1 MIINKL
7 FIYPHPSFICTPL
20 PSEGQGEASSYY
32 QIIVYKMMINK
43 LSIYPQASFYL
54 HSPPFGGV
62 GGGYSEGLGEASS
75 FLMCFQPVLAPSGI
89 SYQWDIQWISVLH
102 LLDNN
107 AFHLFTLL
115 REDGEVKFIMHLE
128 NHL

>member
-1 MIINKL
+1 MINKL
-7 FIYPHPSFICTPL
+7 SIYPHPSFICTPL
-20 PSEGQGEASSYY
+20 PSEGLGEASSYY
-32 QIIVYKMMINK
+32 KIIVYKIMINK
-43 LSIYPQASFYL
+43 LSISPHPSFYL
-54 HSPPFGGV
+54 YSPPFGGV

-75 FLMCFQPVLAPSGI
+75 FLMCFQPVLAPSSI
-89 SYQWDIQWISVLH
+89 SYQWDIQWIGILH

-107 AFHLFTLL
+107 AFHLFTLF